1 MIRPTGIRR
10 ISASLCLLALPGLAA
25 EVHET
30 GDTATDRVPVYTVVP
45 DYPKVA
51 RRDRIE
57 GEVQVCFEID
67 RKGRTRRVAVRR
79 STHRLFEKPARRAV
93 KQSTY
98 APLPKDAE
106 VPAIKACRTFRFSL
120 EPAVTEQGDPSRA
133 EQ

>member
-1 MIRPTGIRR
+1 MIRPTSIRR
-10 ISASLCLLALPGLAA
+10 ISASLCLLAMPGWAA
-25 EVHET
+25 EVLEA
-30 GDTATDRVPVYTVVP
+30 GDTASDRVPVYTVIP
-45 DYPKVA
+45 DYPSAA

-67 RKGRTRRVAVRR
+67 RKGRTRRVSVRR

-120 EPAVTEQGDPSRA
+120 EPVVTEQGDPPRA
-133 EQ
+133 E